1 MPVCDWS
8 LSGGCGRQISIGIH
22 SATRHHRGMSIV
34 DRLADA
40 DLLWH
45 HGRREGA
52 LLSALVAV
60 SATARRTFPEIEGD
74 RAAFEAFMK
83 TTHGWTIAVEHRGV
97 SVDMDHLFYKWLRC
111 ELVHAGSLPPDLRI
125 NDNFTDPDH
134 CGVRAG
140 GAPNY
145 VVLLSPG
152 WYQFLVGAVRCAP
165 VNADLRFRPPRPP
178 RVTSTK
184 RRGKSHR

>member
-1 MPVCDWS
+1 
-8 LSGGCGRQISIGIH
+8 
-22 SATRHHRGMSIV
+22 MSIV
-34 DRLADA
+34 DRMADA

-60 SATARRTFPEIEGD
+60 SATARRTYPDIAGD

-83 TTHGWTIAVEHRGV
+83 TTHGWTIAVEHRGI
-97 SVDMDHLFYKWLRC
+97 SVDVDLLFYKWLRC

-125 NDNFTDPDH
+125 DDEFTDPRQ

-140 GAPNY
+140 GAPEY
-145 VVLLSPG
+145 TVLLSPG
-152 WYQFLVGAVRCAP
+152 WYQFFVDAVRNAP
-165 VNADLRFRPPRPP
+165 ANAGFRFYPPRPDSSGPGGARRDKP
-178 RVTSTK
+178 R
-184 RRGKSHR
+184 R